1 MSSASGTDAV
11 TSEPQCPMLKT
22 EHIPPTTGETF
33 WRPERKA
40 WAVLLGAFAVFCGLV
55 TTMVYGGYQVIA
67 APRTR
72 TVSIQVM
79 QSNSVTLQRS
89 GMMRSEMLEKNMDLG
104 VGDRVSTVDGPAGV
118 AASLR
123 IGDAYV
129 ALWPLTTI
137 LVEQDDQNSPR
148 LRLEGGQAVISLPRN
163 GRSLYVTGASLT
175 QQVELTAPGRYRI
188 RELALDNPVT
198 AIAEHV
204 LPAGLEI
211 AADQGAAHL
220 GEALIPA
227 GSRLLTGGTA
237 RLERTQWSLV
247 RDGDFSSF
255 TLDEYRATLHDSP
268 TATKS
273 NTWFVTRQ
281 GLAQGAKAT
290 SGLFFLSSEC
300 TQDRSETSACRNVV
314 RLARLGGNDKDSTTG
329 IVQEVAADVSAYR
342 SVTLEADVRV
352 DFQSLGKGGAD
363 GSECPLFAQVDYAN
377 AISPSQ
383 AQWFCFWAFA
393 HNSGEISDLPYISST
408 EITPNAWHHFAVDL
422 REIIPD
428 IRVVHRLIF
437 YSNGHDYDAGVADVS
452 LVAEGLVDPLG
463 P

>member
-1 MSSASGTDAV
+1 MSSASDMDAA
-11 TSEPQCPMLKT
+11 TSEPRRPMLKT

-55 TTMVYGGYQVIA
+55 ATMVYGGYQVLA
-67 APRTR
+67 APQTR
-72 TVSIQVM
+72 TVTVQVT
-79 QSNSVTLQRS
+79 QPNSVTLQRS
-89 GMMRSEMLEKNMDLG
+89 GMTRSEMLEQSSKLG

-123 IGDAYV
+123 VGDAYV

-137 LVEQDDQNSPR
+137 LVEQDDQKSPR
-148 LRLEGGQAVISLPRN
+148 LRLEGGQAVINVPRD
-163 GRSLYVTGASLT
+163 GRSLFVTGASLT

-188 RELALDNPVT
+188 RELAHDNPVT

-211 AADQGAAHL
+211 AVDQGAAHL
-220 GEALIPA
+220 GEALIPV

-237 RLERTQWSLV
+237 RLERTPWSLV

-255 TLDEYRATLHDSP
+255 TLDQYRATLYDSP
-268 TATKS
+268 TTTKS

-281 GLAQGAKAT
+281 GIAQGAKAT
-290 SGLFFLSSEC
+290 SGLFFLSPEC
-300 TQDRSETSACRNVV
+300 AQDRAEPAACRNVV

-329 IVQEVAADVSAYR
+329 IVQDVAADVSAYR

-363 GSECPLFAQVDYAN
+363 GSECPLFAQVDYAT

-383 AQWFCFWAFA
+383 SQWFCFWAFA

-408 EITPNAWHHFAVDL
+408 QIAPKAWHHFAVNL

-437 YSNGHDYDAGVADVS
+437 YSNGHDYDTGIADVS
-452 LVAEGLVDPLG
+452 LWAEGLVDPLR